1 MLVKRLRALPVGSAA
16 TSDIQ
21 LVNAYIAG
29 DESAF
34 EALLHRHKRKVW
46 SHIYLMVRD
55 REVTEDLF
63 QETFIKVVHHLKA
76 GRYNEEGKLVAWVIR
91 IAHNLVIDHFRR
103 NKKMPAVR
111 GTEEHD
117 VLGGIPQPGL
127 NVEQRMVNAQI
138 DDDVRR
144 LIDHLPPEQREV
156 VIMRTYLNM
165 SFKEIAEHTDVSINT
180 ALGRMRYALINMRK
194 LVQQHGMELE
204 RA

>member
-1 MLVKRLRALPVGSAA
+1 MLVKRLRTAKAVA
-16 TSDIQ
+16 TPDTDLI
-21 LVNAYIAG
+21 NAYVAG

-34 EALLHRHKRKVW
+34 ETLLLRHKRKVW
-46 SHIYLMVRD
+46 SHIYLMLRD
-55 REVTEDLF
+55 REITEDLF

-76 GRYNEEGKLVAWVIR
+76 GRYNEEGKFLPWVLR

-103 NKKMPAVR
+103 NKKMPTVR

-117 VLGGIPQPGL
+117 VLGGIAQPGL
-127 NVEQRMVNAQI
+127 NVEQRLVNVQI
-138 DDDVRR
+138 DTDVRR
-144 LIDHLPPEQREV
+144 LIDQLPQEQRDV

-165 SFKEIAEHTDVSINT
+165 SFKENAEHTGVSINT

-194 LVQQHGMELE
+194 LIQKHQMQLD

>member
-1 MLVKRLRALPVGSAA
+1 MLVKRLRTA
-16 TSDIQ
+16 TAVATPDID
-21 LVNAYIAG
+21 LINAYVAG

-34 EALLHRHKRKVW
+34 ETLLLRHKRRVW

-63 QETFIKVVHHLKA
+63 QEAFIKVVHHLKA
-76 GRYNEEGKLVAWVIR
+76 GRYNEEGKFLPWVLR

-103 NKKMPAVR
+103 NKKMPTVR

-117 VLGGIPQPGL
+117 VLGGIAQPGL
-127 NVEQRMVNAQI
+127 NVEQRLVNVQI
-138 DDDVRR
+138 DTDVRR
-144 LIDHLPPEQREV
+144 LIDQLPQEQRDV

-165 SFKEIAEHTDVSINT
+165 SFKEIAEHAGVSINT

-194 LVQQHGMELE
+194 LIQKHQMHLD